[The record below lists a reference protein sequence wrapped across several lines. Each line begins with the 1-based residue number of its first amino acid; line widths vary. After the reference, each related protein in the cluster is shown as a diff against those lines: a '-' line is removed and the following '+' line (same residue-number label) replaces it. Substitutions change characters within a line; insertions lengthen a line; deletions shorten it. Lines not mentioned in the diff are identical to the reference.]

1 MISLQEENKIC
12 FLLGWSSSPD
22 CDSALYALFHSK
34 HHGSGG
40 NRTYYTNS
48 RVDELLD
55 LARAST
61 NQEERNKY
69 YGEIQDI
76 IQEELPM
83 FVLVNPFDNAGMQKN
98 IKGFYLDL
106 ESEHRLLNVSK
117 E

>member
-1 MISLQEENKIC
+1 M

-55 LARAST
+55 LARAS
-61 NQEERNKY
+61 
-69 YGEIQDI
+69 
-76 IQEELPM
+76 
-83 FVLVNPFDNAGMQKN
+83 
-98 IKGFYLDL
+98 IKQ
-106 ESEHRLLNVSK
+106 
-117 E
+117 